1 MSKVK
6 CKGLKGDALIE
17 CYKKPGGIIYNHEKF
32 LKDVE
37 KKAND
42 RAKAERAKQRTD
54 TTNTT
59 KSVRVS
65 QPLAPTQFND

>member
-1 MSKVK
+1 MSNNK
-6 CKGLKGDALIE
+6 CKGLTGDALIE

-37 KKAND
+37 KKANA
-42 RAKAERAKQRTD
+42 RAKAERAKQKKD